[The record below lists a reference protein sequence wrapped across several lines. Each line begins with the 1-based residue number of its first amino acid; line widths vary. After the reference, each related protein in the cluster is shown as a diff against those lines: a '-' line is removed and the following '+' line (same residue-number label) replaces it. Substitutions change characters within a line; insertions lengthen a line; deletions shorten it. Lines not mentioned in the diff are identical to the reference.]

1 MEDADVIYACSSIDD
16 SIYSLL
22 DVFPHSV
29 ILAASEL
36 KVECD
41 FEHRGEEGRSF
52 VAVAIALVSDLRR
65 VHWLN
70 CYVTKC
76 PRLHRKCDS
85 AIDKKHLHS

>member
-1 MEDADVIYACSSIDD
+1 MHAPRSIL
-16 SIYSLL
+16 YSLL

-41 FEHRGEEGRSF
+41 FEHGGEEGRSF

-76 PRLHRKCDS
+76 PRLHRKCG
-85 AIDKKHLHS
+85 

>member
-1 MEDADVIYACSSIDD
+1 MLLDRY

-41 FEHRGEEGRSF
+41 FEHGGEEGRSF

-65 VHWLN
+65 VHWLE
-70 CYVTKC
+70 
-76 PRLHRKCDS
+76 S
-85 AIDKKHLHS
+85 ATLPNVPHSTANVI

>member
-1 MEDADVIYACSSIDD
+1 MHAPRSA
-16 SIYSLL
+16 YSLL

-41 FEHRGEEGRSF
+41 FEHGGEEGRSF

-70 CYVTKC
+70 CYVTQ
-76 PRLHRKCDS
+76 RKCDS
-85 AIDKKHLHS
+85 AIDKKHLQYVFSLMICLSHF

>member
-1 MEDADVIYACSSIDD
+1 M
-16 SIYSLL
+16 
-22 DVFPHSV
+22 FPHSV

-41 FEHRGEEGRSF
+41 FEHGGEEGRSF

-65 VHWLN
+65 VHWLK

-76 PRLHRKCDS
+76 PSLPDS
-85 AIDKKHLHS
+85 TANVIQLLINKHLQNVFNLMICLSHLTEFDM